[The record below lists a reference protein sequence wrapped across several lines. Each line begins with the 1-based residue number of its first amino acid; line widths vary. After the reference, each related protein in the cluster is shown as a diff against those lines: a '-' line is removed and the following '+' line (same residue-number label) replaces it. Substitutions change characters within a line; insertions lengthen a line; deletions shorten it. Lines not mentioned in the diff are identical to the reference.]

1 VRQAKTSDGDLI
13 TCGNC
18 GRPND
23 DGAVFCAACN
33 HYLAWEDAETPPN
46 GTTSKPPPH
55 PAPPTDP
62 TEPSAPAR
70 PTEPTAPAWHTEPT
84 ERRSSPAGSE
94 TRPPDDA
101 QPDPFAFLES
111 QPPPSPRPK
120 PADEPTQPTTES
132 TPTTDDHQ
140 PPPPEP
146 AARTATPPGPPP
158 GTAPAPPTGP
168 AKPTEPT
175 GPTWPG
181 PTGQSG
187 AAAGVV
193 AAPQDLPSGPAGGG
207 GGRAGGV
214 DGGQG
219 VPASVGRLMAAID
232 GSRDLAGQRNRGDL
246 AVQLESARERLES
259 RTITAVV
266 VGEFKRGKSTLV
278 NALLQTAVCPVD
290 ADIVTAVPTLIRY
303 GDQPGVTAYRQTDP
317 DAEPVPEE
325 AALSDIPR
333 LVSER
338 SVPTEDGRVQ
348 SVTVRVQHRML
359 RSGLSLLDTP
369 GVGGLD
375 SVHGQLTVASL
386 QRADA
391 VLFVTD
397 AAQELT
403 APELDFLR
411 TAIKRCPAAAMI
423 VTKTD
428 LYPYWRRIVELDQEH
443 LAAAGIDLPVIP
455 VSSFLRL
462 RAVQQPELNDESG
475 YAPLV
480 QFLAG
485 AVVVPAT
492 ERVAATVAHEVGF
505 VATQLAQQAD
515 AERVVLAAPKQS
527 PQVISTL
534 QHAQSRAAELAA
546 ATATWQQTLS
556 DGITDL
562 VSDVE
567 HDLQERF
574 RTVLRDV
581 ETIVDEGDPIET
593 WPDIEV
599 WLRRQVAVAGVA
611 NRDLMVSRARDLS
624 ERVAETFD
632 LEAGTGVDIELSTEA
647 PALDSIELASA
658 TSLSMPGGRLG
669 SLMVAARSAVYVPMV
684 LFSIGSVLL
693 PVVAVAGVA
702 ATLGAGIGGKLIRDE
717 RKRQRVYRQQQAKA
731 ATRRFVDEVAF
742 VMNKETRDS
751 LRRAQRQ
758 LRDDFQYRATVMQRS
773 SSAALDAA
781 NRAARL
787 TPAEQA
793 ARASRLAAEAE
804 QLRTIRSTMR
814 EVAATGVRA
823 AAGVATGAGIG
834 LIVDH
839 AIHDGPPDGTPD
851 DTPDGDHD

>member
-1 VRQAKTSDGDLI
+1 MGVEG
-13 TCGNC
+13 
-18 GRPND
+18 
-23 DGAVFCAACN
+23 
-33 HYLAWEDAETPPN
+33 
-46 GTTSKPPPH
+46 
-55 PAPPTDP
+55 
-62 TEPSAPAR
+62 
-70 PTEPTAPAWHTEPT
+70 
-84 ERRSSPAGSE
+84 
-94 TRPPDDA
+94 
-101 QPDPFAFLES
+101 
-111 QPPPSPRPK
+111 
-120 PADEPTQPTTES
+120 
-132 TPTTDDHQ
+132 
-140 PPPPEP
+140 
-146 AARTATPPGPPP
+146 GP
-158 GTAPAPPTGP
+158 
-168 AKPTEPT
+168 
-175 GPTWPG
+175 
-181 PTGQSG
+181 
-187 AAAGVV
+187 
-193 AAPQDLPSGPAGGG
+193 
-207 GGRAGGV
+207 
-214 DGGQG
+214 G
-219 VPASVGRLMAAID
+219 VPASVGRLIAAID
-232 GSRDLAGQRNRGDL
+232 GSQELAGQRNRGDL
-246 AVQLESARERLES
+246 AVKLESARERLES

-303 GDQPGVTAYRQTDP
+303 GDRPGVTAYRQTGP

-325 AALSDIPR
+325 AALADIPR

-338 SVPTEDGRVQ
+338 IVPTDEGKIQTVE
-348 SVTVRVQHRML
+348 VRVPHRML
-359 RSGLSLLDTP
+359 RSGLCLLDTP

-411 TAIKRCPAAAMI
+411 TAIKRCPAAALI

-428 LYPYWRRIVELDQEH
+428 LYPHWRQIVELDQQH
-443 LAAAGIDLPVIP
+443 LATAGIDVPVIP

-505 VATQLAQQAD
+505 VAGQLAQQAD
-515 AERVVLAAPKQS
+515 AERVVLAAPKQG
-527 PQVISTL
+527 PRVISKL
-534 QHAQSRAAELAA
+534 QQAQSRATELAA

-562 VSDVE
+562 ASDVE

-574 RTVLRDV
+574 RNVLRDV

-611 NRDLMVSRARDLS
+611 NRDLMVTRARELS

-632 LEAGTGVDIELSTEA
+632 LEAGTGVDLELSTEA
-647 PALDSIELASA
+647 PSLDSIELASA
-658 TSLSMPGGRLG
+658 SSLSMPGGRLG

-773 SSAALDAA
+773 SIAALDAA

-793 ARASRLAAEAE
+793 ARAARLAAEAE

-814 EVAATGVRA
+814 EVASTGVRA

-834 LIVDH
+834 LLVDH
-839 AIHDGPPDGTPD
+839 AIHDGPDDGTSDVPDG
-851 DTPDGDHD
+851 GHD